1 MTIVIKSD
9 QVATQSL
16 GNIFG
21 INGDLDFEVM
31 LDFNRGNYV
40 YRDSGQLKNIAL
52 SEAITLTRASKATYK
67 DRDNITQV
75 AEANQPRIHFM
86 QDMALQ
92 GLLIE
97 AARENLLTGT
107 STQSITVPTAGAL
120 QALAL
125 SVEGTGSATMS
136 GDVEKLSTAKATA
149 GKPQGALPIVG
160 SGTAS
165 ITVTVTGNITKLQL
179 ERTPTSTGGNYAS
192 TFMAPALTT
201 RANDVVTLSEL
212 LATKLGS
219 TGTVVCQYVYQDRLV
234 TGFNENTGV
243 FSLEDSTKPKGG
255 IYVTRVLAHGSGNA
269 TQKAAAVAPNGSTS
283 EKTNSMPSVSN
294 RKITSALVYDKGVDM
309 TQGVNGSIKDV
320 AGTSTQ
326 LSPNRM
332 TLGGGDAAS
341 TGTGAAGAI
350 LTRLAIYSRKLSKDE
365 LAKISSSWL

>member
-9 QVATQSL
+9 QAATQSL
-16 GNIFG
+16 GNTYG
-21 INGDLDFEVM
+21 INGDLDFDVM
-31 LDFNRGNYV
+31 LDFNRGDYV

-52 SEAITLTRASKATYK
+52 ADAITLTRASRATYK

-86 QDMALQ
+86 QDLGVQ
-92 GLLIE
+92 GLLLE
-97 AARENLLTGT
+97 TSRENLLTGT
-107 STQSITVPTAGAL
+107 GTQTITVTTAGSL

-136 GDVEKLSTAKATA
+136 GGVEKLSTAKATA
-149 GKPQGALPIVG
+149 GNPQGALPIVG

-165 ITVTVTGNITKLQL
+165 VTVTVTGSVTKLQL

-192 TFMAPALTT
+192 TFMASGLTT
-201 RANDVVTLSEL
+201 RASDIAALSNL
-212 LATKLGS
+212 LAGKLGS
-219 TGTVVCQYVYQDRLV
+219 TGTVVCQFAYQERLV
-234 TGFNENTGV
+234 NGFAESTGV

-255 IYVTRVLAHGSGNA
+255 IYVIRALANGSGDA
-269 TQKAAAVAPNGSTS
+269 TQKVTAVAPSTTTV
-283 EKTNSMPSVSN
+283 EKINAMASVAN
-294 RKITSALVYDKGVDM
+294 RKVTTALIYDKGLDM
-309 TQGVNGSIKDV
+309 AQGVNGAIKDV
-320 AGTSTQ
+320 TGSSTQ

-332 TLGGGDAAS
+332 TLGGGDAYS
-341 TGTGAAGAI
+341 SGTGTAGAI